1 MMNFCTLFDS
11 YYLHKGIATYLSLEG
26 VTDDFHL
33 YVMAFDK
40 DCYERLRNFGFKH
53 MTVELVDDFETPEL
67 LAVKPTR
74 TRAEY
79 CWTCGSS
86 IVYHFIRKYNLE
98 SLTYIDADMI
108 FMSDPQVLLDEIGD
122 CSVGLSPHFEA
133 VENKNAGKFCVQ
145 FVYFKNDAD
154 GMAAL
159 TWWKDCCIEWCFAK
173 YEDGKFGDQKYLD
186 YIPEKFNGVHIFVNR
201 GCGVAPWNMHQYK
214 FGDGLSFSFQ
224 GIEYQTVF
232 YHMHGTIFSFEKG
245 VLSLTMK
252 YDDAGAIEK
261 EKFFYPYLNLVK
273 DVYEKYLGKK
283 VEKVRYV
290 DRNII
295 IRWISSFKPLLRNNK
310 VIRWVYG
317 QIAHRNYDGY
327 EKTKN

>member
-11 YYLHKGIATYLSLEG
+11 YYLHKGIATYLSLES

-40 DCYERLRNFGFKH
+40 DCYETLKGFGFKY

-86 IVYHFIRKYNLE
+86 IVYHFIIKYNLE
-98 SLTYIDADMI
+98 SLTYIDADMM
-108 FMSDPQVLLDEIGD
+108 FMSNPQILLDEIGD
-122 CSVGLSPHFEA
+122 CSVGLSPHFEIP
-133 VENKNAGKFCVQ
+133 ENINAGHFCVQ
-145 FVYFKNDAD
+145 FVYFKNNDD

-159 TWWKDCCIEWCFAK
+159 TWWKDRCIEWCFCR

-186 YIPEKFNGVHIFVNR
+186 YIPKKFNGVHVFANR

-214 FGDGLSFSFQ
+214 YSDGLSFLYQ
-224 GIEYQTVF
+224 GVEYQTVF
-232 YHMHGTIFSFEKG
+232 FHMHGADFKFENG
-245 VLSLTMK
+245 VLSLTLR
-252 YDDAGAIEK
+252 YDDATAIEK

-273 DVYEKYLGKK
+273 AVYEKYMNTK
-283 VEKVRYV
+283 VDKVIYI
-290 DRNII
+290 DRNFAS
-295 IRWISSFKPLLRNNK
+295 RCVSFFKHSLRENK
-310 VIRWVYG
+310 IARWVYG
-317 QIAHRNYDGY
+317 KLRHN
-327 EKTKN
+327 T

>member
-1 MMNFCTLFDS
+1 MNFCTLFDS
-11 YYLHKGIATYLSLEG
+11 YYLHKGVATYLSLEK

-40 DCYERLRNFGFKH
+40 DCYEKLRGFGFRH

-67 LAVKPTR
+67 LAIKPTR

-86 IVYHFIRKYNLE
+86 IVYHFIKKYNLE
-98 SLTYIDADMI
+98 SLTYIDADMM
-108 FMSDPQVLLDEIGD
+108 FMSNPQILLDEIGG
-122 CSVGLSPHFEA
+122 CSIGLSPHFEIP
-133 VENKNAGKFCVQ
+133 ENKNAGHFCVQ
-145 FVYFKNDAD
+145 FVYFRNDDD

-159 TWWKDCCIEWCFAK
+159 TWWKDKCIEWCFAK

-186 YIPEKFNGVHIFVNR
+186 YIPEKFKKVHIFENR

-214 FGDGLSFSFQ
+214 YGKGLSFTYQ
-224 GIEYQTVF
+224 GVDYQTVF
-232 YHMHGTIFSFEKG
+232 YHMHGTIFNYENG

-252 YDDAGAIEK
+252 YDDAKNIEK

-283 VEKVRYV
+283 VNKVVYI
-290 DRNII
+290 DRNFVSRCVSTI
-295 IRWISSFKPLLRNNK
+295 KPLFRNNK
-310 VIRWVYG
+310 VIRWVYEK
-317 QIAHRNYDGY
+317 IAFRNYDGY
-327 EKTKN
+327 EKNKN

>member
-1 MMNFCTLFDS
+1 MNFCTLFDS
-11 YYLHKGIATYLSLEG
+11 YYLHKGIATYLSLET

-33 YVMAFDK
+33 YVVAFDK
-40 DCYERLRNFGFKH
+40 DCYDRLKSFGFQH
-53 MTVELVDDFETPEL
+53 MTVDLVDDFETPEL

-86 IVYHFIRKYNLE
+86 IVYYFIKKYNLD
-98 SLTYIDADMI
+98 SLTYIDADMMFVSNPKI
-108 FMSDPQVLLDEIGD
+108 LLDEIGD
-122 CSVGLSPHFEA
+122 CSIGLSPHFEIP
-133 VENKNAGKFCVQ
+133 ENKNAGHFCVQ
-145 FVYFKNDAD
+145 FVYFKNDDD

-159 TWWKDCCIEWCFAK
+159 TWWKDRCIEWCFSR

-186 YIPEKFNGVHIFVNR
+186 YIPEKFNKVHIFKNR

-214 FGDGLSFSFQ
+214 YGEGLSFSYQ
-224 GIEYQTVF
+224 GVDYQTVF
-232 YHMHGTIFSFEKG
+232 YHMHGTIFSYENE

-252 YDDAGAIEK
+252 FDDATKIEK

-273 DVYEKYLGKK
+273 EVYEKYLNKK
-283 VEKVRYV
+283 VNKVVYI
-290 DRNII
+290 DRNFVSRCVSFFKHMLRDNRLAI
-295 IRWISSFKPLLRNNK
+295 WIYRKLAKGRF
-310 VIRWVYG
+310 
-317 QIAHRNYDGY
+317 DGY

>member
-11 YYLHKGIATYLSLEG
+11 YYLHKGIATYLSLEN

-40 DCYERLRNFGFKH
+40 ECYEKLQSIGFQH
-53 MTVELVDDFETPEL
+53 ITVELVDDFETPEL

-86 IVYHFIRKYNLE
+86 IVYHFIKKYNLE
-98 SLTYIDADMI
+98 SLTYIDADMM
-108 FMSDPQVLLDEIGD
+108 FMGNPQILLDEIGD
-122 CSVGLSPHFEA
+122 CSVGLSPHFETI
-133 VENKNAGKFCVQ
+133 ENKNAGKFCVQ
-145 FVYFKNDAD
+145 FVYFRNDER

-159 TWWKDCCIEWCFAK
+159 TWWKDRCIEWCFAK

-186 YIPEKFNGVHIFVNR
+186 YIPEKFDGVHIFENR

-214 FGDGLSFSFQ
+214 FGEGLSFSYK
-224 GIEYQTVF
+224 GVDYQTVF
-232 YHMHGTIFSFEKG
+232 YHMHGTIFNFDNG

-252 YDDAGAIEK
+252 YDDAYKIEK

-273 DVYEKYLGKK
+273 DVYEKYLDKK
-283 VEKVRYV
+283 VDKTKYI
-290 DRNII
+290 DRSFVS
-295 IRWISSFKPLLRNNK
+295 RWISIFKPLLRNNK
-310 VIRWVYG
+310 VLRWIYG
-317 QIAHRNYDGY
+317 KIAFRNYDGY

>member
-11 YYLHKGIATYLSLEG
+11 YYLNKGIATYLSLES

-40 DCYERLRNFGFKH
+40 DCYETLKGFGFKY

-86 IVYHFIRKYNLE
+86 IVYHFIIKYNLE
-98 SLTYIDADMI
+98 SLTYIDADMM
-108 FMSDPQVLLDEIGD
+108 FMSNPQILLDEIGD
-122 CSVGLSPHFEA
+122 CSVGLSPHFEIP
-133 VENKNAGKFCVQ
+133 ENINAGHFCVQ
-145 FVYFKNDAD
+145 FVYFKNNDD

-159 TWWKDCCIEWCFAK
+159 TWWKDRCIEWCFCR

-186 YIPEKFNGVHIFVNR
+186 YIPEKFNGVHVFANR

-214 FGDGLSFSFQ
+214 YSDGLSFLYQ
-224 GIEYQTVF
+224 GVEYQTVF
-232 YHMHGTIFSFEKG
+232 FHMHGADFKFENG
-245 VLSLTMK
+245 VLSLTLR
-252 YDDAGAIEK
+252 YDDATAIEK

-273 DVYEKYLGKK
+273 AVYEKYMNTK
-283 VEKVRYV
+283 VDKVIYI
-290 DRNII
+290 DRNFAS
-295 IRWISSFKPLLRNNK
+295 RCVSFFKHSLRENK
-310 VIRWVYG
+310 IARWVYG
-317 QIAHRNYDGY
+317 KLRHN
-327 EKTKN
+327 T

>member
-11 YYLHKGIATYLSLEG
+11 YYLHKGIATYLSLES

-40 DCYERLRNFGFKH
+40 DCYETLKGFGFKY

-86 IVYHFIRKYNLE
+86 IVYHFIIKYNLE
-98 SLTYIDADMI
+98 SLTYIDADMM
-108 FMSDPQVLLDEIGD
+108 FMSNPQILLDEIGD
-122 CSVGLSPHFEA
+122 CSVGLSPHFEIP
-133 VENKNAGKFCVQ
+133 ENINAGHFCVQ
-145 FVYFKNDAD
+145 FVYFKNNDD

-159 TWWKDCCIEWCFAK
+159 TWWKDRCIEWCFCR

-186 YIPEKFNGVHIFVNR
+186 YIPKKFNGVHVFANR

-214 FGDGLSFSFQ
+214 YSDGLSFLYQ
-224 GIEYQTVF
+224 GVEYQTVF
-232 YHMHGTIFSFEKG
+232 FHMHGADFKFENG
-245 VLSLTMK
+245 VLSLTLR
-252 YDDAGAIEK
+252 YDDATAIEK

-273 DVYEKYLGKK
+273 AVYEKYMNTKIDK
-283 VEKVRYV
+283 VIYI
-290 DRNII
+290 DRNFAS
-295 IRWISSFKPLLRNNK
+295 RCVSFFKHSLRENK
-310 VIRWVYG
+310 IARWVYG
-317 QIAHRNYDGY
+317 KLRHN
-327 EKTKN
+327 T

>member
-11 YYLHKGIATYLSLEG
+11 YYLNKGIATYLSLES

-40 DCYERLRNFGFKH
+40 DCYETLKGFGFKY
-53 MTVELVDDFETPEL
+53 MTVELVDDFETLEL

-86 IVYHFIRKYNLE
+86 IVYHFIKKYNLE
-98 SLTYIDADMI
+98 SLTYIDADMM
-108 FMSDPQVLLDEIGD
+108 FMSNPQILLDEIGD
-122 CSVGLSPHFEA
+122 CSVGLSPHFEIP
-133 VENKNAGKFCVQ
+133 ENINAGHFCVQ
-145 FVYFKNDAD
+145 FVYFKNNDD

-159 TWWKDCCIEWCFAK
+159 TWWKDRCIEWCFCR

-186 YIPEKFNGVHIFVNR
+186 YIPKKFNGVHVFANR

-214 FGDGLSFSFQ
+214 YSDGLSFLYQ
-224 GIEYQTVF
+224 GVEYQTVF
-232 YHMHGTIFSFEKG
+232 FHMHGADFKFENG
-245 VLSLTMK
+245 VLSLTLR
-252 YDDAGAIEK
+252 YDDATAIEK

-273 DVYEKYLGKK
+273 AVYEKYMNTK
-283 VEKVRYV
+283 VDKVIYI
-290 DRNII
+290 DRNFAS
-295 IRWISSFKPLLRNNK
+295 RCVSFFKHSLRENK
-310 VIRWVYG
+310 IARWVYG
-317 QIAHRNYDGY
+317 KLRHN
-327 EKTKN
+327 T

>member
-11 YYLHKGIATYLSLEG
+11 YYLNKGIATYLSLES

-40 DCYERLRNFGFKH
+40 DCYETLKGFGFKY

-86 IVYHFIRKYNLE
+86 IVYHFIIKYNLE
-98 SLTYIDADMI
+98 SLTYIDADMM
-108 FMSDPQVLLDEIGD
+108 FMSNPQILLDEIGD
-122 CSVGLSPHFEA
+122 CSVGLSPHFEIP
-133 VENKNAGKFCVQ
+133 ENINAGHFCVQ
-145 FVYFKNDAD
+145 FVYFKNNDD

-159 TWWKDCCIEWCFAK
+159 TWWKDRCIEWCFCR

-186 YIPEKFNGVHIFVNR
+186 YIPKKFNGVHVFANR

-214 FGDGLSFSFQ
+214 YSDGLSFLYQ
-224 GIEYQTVF
+224 GVEYQTVF
-232 YHMHGTIFSFEKG
+232 FHMHGADFKFENG
-245 VLSLTMK
+245 VLSLTLR
-252 YDDAGAIEK
+252 YDDATAIEK

-273 DVYEKYLGKK
+273 AVYEKYMNTK
-283 VEKVRYV
+283 VDKVIYI
-290 DRNII
+290 DRNFAS
-295 IRWISSFKPLLRNNK
+295 RCVSFFKHSLRENK
-310 VIRWVYG
+310 IARWVYG
-317 QIAHRNYDGY
+317 KLRHN
-327 EKTKN
+327 T